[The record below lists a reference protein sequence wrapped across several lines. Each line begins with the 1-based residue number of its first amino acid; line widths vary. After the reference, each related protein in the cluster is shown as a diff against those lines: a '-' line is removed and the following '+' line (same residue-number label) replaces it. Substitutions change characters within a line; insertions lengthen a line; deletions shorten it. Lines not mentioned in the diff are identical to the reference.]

1 MAFMTWFSVYGSVK
15 QAVQDVVAPEIQAL
29 RGDIRAVN
37 ARVDNL
43 EKRFDARFEQ
53 IDRRFEQVDKR
64 FEQVEKRFD
73 QLERRMDQFDR
84 RLEQL
89 EMLFRSADQR
99 WNTAIDIHERLA
111 IVEAK
116 LERLHYGE
124 GDQPSAFSFRRASV

>member
-15 QAVQDVVAPEIQAL
+15 QAIQDVVGAEIQTL
-29 RGDIRAVN
+29 RGDIKAVN
-37 ARVDNL
+37 ARIDGL
-43 EKRFDARFEQ
+43 EKRFEAGFEQ

-64 FEQVEKRFD
+64 FD
-73 QLERRMDQFDR
+73 QLGRRMDQFDR
-84 RLEQL
+84 RLDQL

-116 LERLHYGE
+116 LERL
-124 GDQPSAFSFRRASV
+124 Q